1 MADFPASPPFNNVL
15 LANDDQLNTP
25 AVPAGGMDEAAI
37 GREALRAFKAS
48 ALRLVS
54 MESISEAELGMAT
67 YRVAEAIAQ
76 FQGGELMMPLVAQ
89 ALAAGL
95 APLQQEIQ
103 ALHQGQIALLQRQEE
118 MLEEI
123 RAARTDYRIL
133 LVNSRIFARN
143 QDAHVGTTT
152 PFAPPAK
159 FNPGFLIHMPH
170 AAMVNIADV
179 PADVALRL
187 KEGLLCQDR
196 TCFLL
201 QFCHF
206 HITAGVF

>member
-25 AVPAGGMDEAAI
+25 AVPAGGVDEAAI

-67 YRVAEAIAQ
+67 YR
-76 FQGGELMMPLVAQ
+76 LSLLDWP
-89 ALAAGL
+89 
-95 APLQQEIQ
+95 PCSK